1 MRIDRTSGI
10 LIPVG
15 IAVGAG
21 LLAFALWPN
30 GGSPRPK
37 SEEDSETSVP
47 QMTKSAVKPS
57 EGKTEQDFTQLPS
70 GALVRPGETLP
81 PLDSETESQKEERTA
96 SAEWQSVLERYSN
109 PIDREISDEDIANF
123 KKALLGLSPNRRR
136 ENLKVASGR
145 IPDKN
150 FAVIAYLALDRS
162 LPGEIV
168 SDAFDV
174 CLNRN
179 CESSLAVIDQ
189 IARDKTHVHYVD
201 AARIRDVRKLAE
213 SKH

>member
-10 LIPVG
+10 LIPLG

-37 SEEDSETSVP
+37 PGENHRAAAQ
-47 QMTKSAVKPS
+47 QMAKPAVKPS
-57 EGKTEQDFTQLPS
+57 EGKTEPVFTRLPS

-81 PLDSETESQKEERTA
+81 PLEPETESQKGERAA
-96 SAEWQSVLERYSN
+96 SAEWKSVLDRYSN
-109 PIDREISDEDIANF
+109 PLDRKISDEDIANF
-123 KKALLGLSPNRRR
+123 KKALQGLSPSHRR

-150 FAVIAYLALDRS
+150 FAVIAYLALDNS

-168 SDAFDV
+168 SDAFDA

-179 CESSLAVIDQ
+179 CESSLSVIDQ
-189 IARDKTHVHYVD
+189 IARDKTHAHYVD

-213 SKH
+213 RQR

>member
-10 LIPVG
+10 LIPIG

-37 SEEDSETSVP
+37 SEEDHGPAVP
-47 QMTKSAVKPS
+47 QMAKPAVKPS
-57 EGKTEQDFTQLPS
+57 EGKTEPVFTQLPS

-81 PLDSETESQKEERTA
+81 PLEPETESQKGERA
-96 SAEWQSVLERYSN
+96 AYAEWNSALERYSN
-109 PIDREISDEDIANF
+109 PLDREISDEDIANF
-123 KKALLGLSPNRRR
+123 RKALQGLSPNRRR

-150 FAVIAYLALDRS
+150 FAVIAHLALDRS

-168 SDAFDV
+168 SDAFDE

-189 IARDKTHVHYVD
+189 IARDKTHPHYVD

-213 SKH
+213 RRR